1 MRFNRGSRYCAIRL
15 AAVVAVCAVVVA
27 ASAMERDKGVVRT
40 SKLAAVPYTSISSAG
55 PLTDIFLGNELSA
68 QIAYSGGPPYQV
80 YPPST
85 TPGDYGTFLVID
97 DVLYAPDFANHD
109 SSATG
114 SIGTYTAHS
123 PVSQSGVTGS
133 GTAAN
138 PYQVVTTA
146 DVGST
151 GLSVTQT
158 DSYVLGDEF
167 YRTDMVISNST
178 GATID
183 AILYRAMDCYLGG
196 SDSGYGFV
204 TGSAVGCSVNPNNTP
219 PGLIEQLVPIT
230 PGNAYYH
237 AYYGDVW
244 TAIGAHAPFNNTCQC
259 ETYLDNGA
267 GVSWN
272 ISVPAGGSVTV
283 SHYTAFSPTGVV
295 ALSTSK
301 TADESVSDPGA
312 TNGYT
317 ITFDN
322 PNAEAATITAI
333 IDTLP
338 AGFTYVTGSSSGATT
353 TDPTVSGQQLT
364 WTGSFAIPAGGS
376 LSLHFQVLVAS
387 VAGTYYNAATGEA
400 TGIAVAPTG
409 DAAPISVG
417 GAPAGEAIPT
427 LDTAGLVGLAI
438 LLAVAGAF
446 IISRLRS

>member
-1 MRFNRGSRYCAIRL
+1 MRL

-27 ASAMERDKGVVRT
+27 ASAAEREKGVVRT
-40 SKLAAVPYTSISSAG
+40 SKLLAVPYTSISSAG
-55 PLTDIFLGNELSA
+55 PLTDVFLGNELSA

-85 TPGDYGTFLVID
+85 IPGDYGTFLVVD
-97 DVLYAPDFANHD
+97 DVLYSPDFDNHD
-109 SSATG
+109 GTATS

-133 GTAAN
+133 GTAAD

-178 GATID
+178 GAAID

-230 PGNAYYH
+230 PGNAYYQD
-237 AYYGDVW
+237 YYGAVW

-259 ETYLDNGA
+259 DTQFDNGA

-283 SHYTAFSPTGVV
+283 SHYTVFSPMGVV
-295 ALSTSK
+295 AVSTSK
-301 TADESVSDPGA
+301 TADESVSAAGA

-322 PNAEAATITAI
+322 PNAEAVTLTTIS
-333 IDTLP
+333 DTLP

-353 TDPTVSGQQLT
+353 TDPAVSGQQLT
-364 WTGSFAIPAGGS
+364 WTGSFAIPAAGS
-376 LSLHFQVLVAS
+376 LSLHFQVVVAS
-387 VAGTYYNAATGEA
+387 VSGTYYNLATGDA
-400 TGIAVAPTG
+400 AGIAVAPTG
-409 DAAPISVG
+409 DTAPITVSAEA
-417 GAPAGEAIPT
+417 GAAAIPT

>member
-1 MRFNRGSRYCAIRL
+1 MRFNRGSRDCAIRL
-15 AAVVAVCAVVVA
+15 AAVVAVCAVAVA
-27 ASAMERDKGVVRT
+27 ASATERDKGVVRT

-80 YPPST
+80 FPPST

-109 SSATG
+109 STATG

-133 GTAAN
+133 GTAAD

-151 GLSVTQT
+151 GLQVTQT

-167 YRTDMVISNST
+167 YRSDLVISNST
-178 GATID
+178 GAAID

-230 PGNAYYH
+230 PGNAYYQN
-237 AYYGDVW
+237 YYSEVW
-244 TAIGAHAPFNNTCQC
+244 NAISTHAPFNNTCLC
-259 ETYLDNGA
+259 DSLIDNGA

-283 SHYTAFSPTGVV
+283 SHYTVFSPLGVV

-322 PNAEAATITAI
+322 PNAEAATLSAI

-387 VAGTYYNAATGEA
+387 VPDAYYNQATGEA
-400 TGIAVAPTG
+400 VGIAVAPTG
-409 DAAPISVG
+409 DTALITVG
-417 GAPAGEAIPT
+417 GAPEVEAIPT